1 VEPPKLEMPKLEAGV
16 RSGSYGA
23 ASMAA
28 GAAPKRVATA
38 AAAPQPTVEERY
50 PNIEA
55 PDTVHPAQEFAVQ
68 VSLTGEQLSPETRIM
83 SGQQENGKL
92 VIPMPPGMTSIDLEV
107 NLTAPGMEF
116 IGGSNIGQIELT
128 AGQDSTV
135 AQFHLRASTAGTT
148 DKPARLMATF
158 WYNHGFL
165 ARVERDIRVVPDV
178 LGGAPTAVSETGVKA
193 VAATPAVSV
202 VVGTAVVATTA
213 PLTVRLKVAVAVAP
227 LWSVTVTV

>member
-1 VEPPKLEMPKLEAGV
+1 
-16 RSGSYGA
+16 
-23 ASMAA
+23 
-28 GAAPKRVATA
+28 
-38 AAAPQPTVEERY
+38 
-50 PNIEA
+50 
-55 PDTVHPAQEFAVQ
+55 
-68 VSLTGEQLSPETRIM
+68 
-83 SGQQENGKL
+83 
-92 VIPMPPGMTSIDLEV
+92 MTSIDLEV

-178 LGGAPTAVSETGVKA
+178 LGGAPTAVPRPLRPQPTNA
-193 VAATPAVSV
+193 PRPQNPDPAEESA
-202 VVGTAVVATTA
+202 GSRSS
-213 PLTVRLKVAVAVAP
+213 PRWRRP
-227 LWSVTVTV
+227 I